1 MRYYFLLFFPIIFL
15 GTPILAQYNYNGVV
29 LDGASKNGI
38 QGVTVTVN
46 NKNVTL
52 TDSAG
57 KFFFTDSNT
66 NVNIN
71 FSSLEYLTFTKTY
84 SSDNMITVNL
94 FAANTLLLPVMVQA
108 FEKNTAINYVPVAIT
123 VLTKADMERYS
134 NTSLVQAINT
144 VPGVKMDERSPGS
157 YRLSIRG
164 NLLRSPFG
172 VRNVKV
178 YWNGI
183 PFTDANGNT
192 YLNQIG
198 FDNVGKI
205 EIIKGP
211 GGSLY
216 GAGTGGV
223 VLISGNDGVAD
234 EHSLTINSVA
244 GSWGTTQVGV
254 NYKNNTA
261 NSTSALSYSHQQ
273 SEGWRNHTNLRRD
286 VANYMGSFIINKKQT
301 ISTNIFYS
309 DLYYQ
314 TPGGLTAAQVAID
327 PRQSRPAAG
336 SFPGAESQQAAIYE
350 KTFYAGFSNKFQ
362 FNTDW
367 SNTTSIYTGNTRFK
381 NPGIL
386 NYQRKTEQNIGGRT
400 VTQYHKNF
408 LTVNFGAEYQYCYT
422 GTGTFGNKQGVSDTI
437 QFNDEIGATQYNM
450 FLQTDF
456 SLANN
461 LVINAGISY
470 NNYNYNFTRL
480 NQLPVISI
488 TKTFSPILVPRI
500 SILKK
505 INNRYSIYATV
516 SKGYSPP
523 TIDEI
528 VPATG
533 IFNAAL
539 DAEKAIN
546 YEIGTKT
553 ELIRNKLFAE
563 LSYYLFYLN
572 NTLVTRRDLA
582 GAPYFVNAGKTKQNG
597 FEASVNYYPII
608 NGKGLIQQFKF
619 FINYTNINAKFIDYL
634 QQNINYNNKKLTGTP
649 PNVMVAGTDINT
661 NSGIYFNATYSFTDK
676 LPINDANTFY
686 ANQYNLLLGRLGYKK
701 RLNKVLEGEI
711 YFAFDKSFNNPY
723 SLGNDLNATA
733 GRYFNPSAPENYFG
747 GLKLKFN
754 L

>member
-1 MRYYFLLFFPIIFL
+1 MRYHFFLLLIVISFTDSLMAQNIFNGRIVD
-15 GTPILAQYNYNGVV
+15 GTTKQGL
-29 LDGASKNGI
+29 
-38 QGVTVTVN
+38 QGVSIIVDKKEKTVS
-46 NKNVTL
+46 
-52 TDSAG
+52 DSAG
-57 KFFFTDSNT
+57 NFNFTDSIAE
-66 NVNIN
+66 VNII
-71 FSSLEYLTFTKTY
+71 FSRVGYLSFAKNY
-84 SSDNMITVNL
+84 FSIKPITVTL
-94 FAANTLLLPVMVQA
+94 FSTETVLSPVMVQA
-108 FEKNTAINYVPVAIT
+108 FEKNTTINNVPVSVT
-123 VLTKADMERYS
+123 VLTKTELERYS

-183 PFTDANGNT
+183 PFTDGNGNT
-192 YLNQIG
+192 YLNEVG

-223 VLISGNDGVAD
+223 LLISGNDGVVQ
-234 EHSLTINSVA
+234 EHSLTLNSVA
-244 GSWGTTQVGV
+244 GSWGTSQLGI
-254 NYKNNTA
+254 NYKNNTS
-261 NSTSALSYSHQQ
+261 NHTSTFSYSHQQ
-273 SEGWRNHTNLRRD
+273 SDGWRAQTNLRRD
-286 VANYMGSFIINKKQT
+286 VANYTASFIINKKLT

-314 TPGGLTAAQVAID
+314 TPGGLTAAQMAVN

-336 SFPGAESQQAAIYE
+336 VFPSAQSQQAAIYE
-350 KTFYAGFSNKFQ
+350 KTLYAGMSDKFQ
-362 FNTDW
+362 FNTNW
-367 SNTTSIYTGNTRFK
+367 SNTTSIYTSYTRFR

-386 NYQRKTEQNIGGRT
+386 NYQRKTEQNIGSRT
-400 VTQYHKNF
+400 ITQYHKNF

-422 GTGTFGNKQGVSDTI
+422 GSGTFGNKKGVSDTV
-437 QFNDEIGATQYNM
+437 QYNDQIGSAQYNL
-450 FLQTDF
+450 FLQTDIT
-456 SLANN
+456 LADNFI
-461 LVINAGISY
+461 LNAGISY

-480 NQLPVISI
+480 NQIPVKTIH
-488 TKTFSPILVPRI
+488 KTFDPIVVPRL

-505 INNRYSIYATV
+505 FGNRYSIYATV

-523 TIDEI
+523 SIDEI

-546 YEIGTKT
+546 YEIGTRT
-553 ELIRNKLFAE
+553 ELIENKLFATV
-563 LSYYLFYLN
+563 SYYLFYLT
-572 NTLVTRRDLA
+572 NTLVTKRDLA

-597 FEASVNYYPII
+597 LEAAINYYPIR
-608 NGKGLIQQFKF
+608 NGGGFIRQLKF
-619 FINYTNINAKFIDYL
+619 FTNYTNINAKFINYS
-634 QQNINYNNKKLTGTP
+634 QQNSSYNGNKLTGTP
-649 PNVMVAGTDINT
+649 PNVFVAGTDLIAKR
-661 NSGIYFNATYSFTDK
+661 GLYLNATYSYTDK
-676 LPINDANTFY
+676 LPLNDANTFF
-686 ANQYNLLLGRLGYKK
+686 ASRYNILMGRVGYKRK
-701 RLNKVLEGEI
+701 LSTMLEGEI
-711 YFAFDKSFNNPY
+711 YFSFDRTFNNPY

-733 GRYFNPSAPENYFG
+733 NRYFNPSAPENYYG